1 MTISIECSCGKKLKA
16 PPTLQGKTVPCPN
29 CKAPITVPV
38 AANQGEHHPA
48 TEPPPSPPATAAEIL
63 MQCQCGQQFKVA
75 AQYAGH
81 QVNCPGCQVLCQIPH
96 NTAVSVPTVS
106 PAPPQIPEP
115 QPAPSSGYPQP
126 NQTDNYNPG
135 FPQQS
140 SPENPQQ
147 AYPQQGH
154 PQQAYPQQA
163 YPQQAYPQQGYPQ
176 QGHPP
181 APYPEATGYETQ
193 SYGQPQGLGMQMR
206 PAKSEKT
213 GLGIF
218 IFAIATCVF
227 SGGLLLMLIWELV
240 GHVNGVSSSMKAARI
255 SSLREKSEEIR
266 KELFSSRGDSTR
278 RQELSKQ
285 MSDISKEMSEIS
297 SSSGGSGFGNLR
309 RSESFA
315 ALLKIGT
322 ILQLLS
328 LIAIVVGAVFS
339 IMSNSRLV
347 GLAIATVC
355 VSGVGFLLSLIFQ
368 SIPLLQEGSLPKSF
382 LYCAMIPRMFEVTDI
397 ILTWLVDGGV
407 VAIFLLYSIFLMKAA
422 EIKRART
429 TQSGAKNAL
438 VSFIVCASAQLLLM
452 IWCLID
458 FSTASLWPLFLG
470 WIIHWIVNAAMVV
483 GLVFLLINLFGIKR
497 HYRV

>member
-1 MTISIECSCGKKLKA
+1 
-16 PPTLQGKTVPCPN
+16 
-29 CKAPITVPV
+29 
-38 AANQGEHHPA
+38 
-48 TEPPPSPPATAAEIL
+48 
-63 MQCQCGQQFKVA
+63 
-75 AQYAGH
+75 
-81 QVNCPGCQVLCQIPH
+81 
-96 NTAVSVPTVS
+96 
-106 PAPPQIPEP
+106 
-115 QPAPSSGYPQP
+115 
-126 NQTDNYNPG
+126 
-135 FPQQS
+135 
-140 SPENPQQ
+140 
-147 AYPQQGH
+147 
-154 PQQAYPQQA
+154 
-163 YPQQAYPQQGYPQ
+163 
-176 QGHPP
+176 
-181 APYPEATGYETQ
+181 
-193 SYGQPQGLGMQMR
+193 MQMR